1 MSCEEN
7 PFFVIVKKTGT
18 GFSFDNDVTYKSP
31 FATHTLSQAAG
42 VLHPSLRVQ
51 SDWGI
56 KSKNTIT
63 QLLTGQAGA
72 KIVRTGRGHLGSSD
86 LLVKERVDKKTGK
99 KTVVSRFG
107 LLAPTLN
114 NKGYTLTRIGDR
126 NEGLSVAELAK
137 LLNDIAKRPGDIK
150 VRGSPLEYKRLLD
163 YIQFLMVEKVSKTV
177 NNSNGNPVQND
188 LYLARPNN
196 YQVMEAVHTDG
207 ISLEE
212 AYSGM
217 KVEDSK
223 MYSKAYFVTMDR
235 VAALASVVRQIPTI
249 YQTGDQY
256 YYNVPTSNV
265 IPKIRTIL
273 ATRLEGIGYTI
284 PTDKK
289 PMNHHPNRTQELIT
303 PKTREHPAG
312 RPVITTGPLFAW
324 FLNTRNIGEKTNKNG
339 KRIVGSNFHKLDD
352 REKALILFYWVFH
365 YPDESGGKGVNEQVI
380 KHFLA
385 ILDTF
390 HDFTDTKRTA
400 NFNGLWPESK
410 NPNVY
415 SNAKAKTRNGINNR
429 NIPSTSIQHKFLV
442 KLLGIDIYRK
452 VDTYNNSLTQTLS
465 KTNRRDGTSN
475 QRQPNIPVQLRVA
488 HFLYFITNVLGS
500 HPSRGLIGKC
510 EELSRY
516 IMIKL
521 SNDESVNQPVNLLNT
536 SGRKPG
542 ENICKTLLEGK
553 NACLVIDAING
564 SVPACMKKY
573 SVFHNVGLLDPADKG
588 ILPWGEVIGEGGC
601 VESARVKAAKRKR
614 EKERMAAKKASKT
627 RAERAA
633 KAKATRAQRIK
644 NEAAA
649 KKRNANLAA
658 IRAKQASNRRNA
670 LAAKRQATSQ
680 NQILQ
685 VNKLNNTTK
694 AKFNA
699 LGNMRMNKP
708 KMESFKLFL
717 NTGNVNN
724 ETVKNLLNRITYN
737 KNKYNRTD
745 KQIIRNVLNKILR
758 RGKNDNLNRKAINL
772 KSTMFANNVRQLRNR
787 QR

>member
-31 FATHTLSQAAG
+31 FAIHTLSQAKG

-56 KSKNTIT
+56 NSKNTIT

-99 KTVVSRFG
+99 KTIVSRFG
-107 LLAPTLN
+107 LLAPTPN

-163 YIQFLMVEKVSKTV
+163 YIQFLMVEKVSKPV
-177 NNSNGNPVQND
+177 KNSRGNLVQND
-188 LYLARPNN
+188 IYLARPNN

-249 YQTGDQY
+249 YQTGNQY
-256 YYNVPTSNV
+256 YYNVPTTDV
-265 IPKIRTIL
+265 IPKIRNIL
-273 ATRLEGIGYTI
+273 ATMLKQENRGYTI
-284 PTDKK
+284 PTNKT
-289 PMNHHPNRTQELIT
+289 PMNNHPNRTQELIT
-303 PKTREHPAG
+303 RNG
-312 RPVITTGPLFAW
+312 RPVITSGPLFLW
-324 FLNTRNIGEKTNKNG
+324 FLNTRNIGQKTNKNG
-339 KRIVGSNFHKLDD
+339 KERTVGANFHNLSDED
-352 REKALILFYWVFH
+352 KALILFYWAFH
-365 YPDESGGKGVNEQVI
+365 YPDENGGKGVNEQVI

-400 NFNGLWPESK
+400 NFKGLWPESK
-410 NPNVY
+410 NPDVY
-415 SNAKAKTRNGINNR
+415 SNAKRKTRNGINNR
-429 NIPSTSIQHKFLV
+429 NIPSTSVQHKFLV

-452 VDTYNNSLTQTLS
+452 VGTYNNSLTKTLS

-510 EELSRY
+510 EELSRD

-521 SNDESVNQPVNLLNT
+521 SNDESVNQPWNFRNP
-536 SGRKPG
+536 GREPG
-542 ENICKTLLEGK
+542 QNICKTLLEGQ

-573 SVFHNVGLLDPADKG
+573 AVFHNVGLLDPADKG
-588 ILPWGEVIGEGGC
+588 ILPWGEVVGEGGC
-601 VESARVKAAKRKR
+601 VESARVKAAKKKR
-614 EKERMAAKKASKT
+614 DKERMAAKKASKS

-644 NEAAA
+644 NEAA
-649 KKRNANLAA
+649 KNKRNANLAA

-670 LAAKRQATSQ
+670 FVAKRQGTVVINNTRPSKP
-680 NQILQ
+680 

-717 NTGNVNN
+717 NTGNVTN
-724 ETVKNLLNRITYN
+724 ETVKGLLNQITFN
-737 KNKYNRTD
+737 KSKYNGTN
-745 KQIIRNVLNKILR
+745 KQTIRNVLNKVIRLS
-758 RGKNDNLNRKAINL
+758 KSDNLNRKARNL
-772 KSTMFANNVRQLRNR
+772 KSTMFANNRRQLRSNNP
-787 QR
+787 

>member
-18 GFSFDNDVTYKSP
+18 GFSFDNDVIYKSP
-31 FATHTLSQAAG
+31 FATHTLSQAKG

-56 KSKNTIT
+56 NSKNTIT

-72 KIVRTGRGHLGSSD
+72 KIVRTGRGHLNSSD

-99 KTVVSRFG
+99 KTIVSRFG
-107 LLAPTLN
+107 LLAPTPN

-163 YIQFLMVEKVSKTV
+163 YIQFLMVEKVT
-177 NNSNGNPVQND
+177 ND
-188 LYLARPNN
+188 ESLYLARPNN

-223 MYSKAYFVTMDR
+223 MYDKAYFVTMDR

-249 YQTGDQY
+249 YQTGTQY
-256 YYNVPTSNV
+256 YYNVPTTNV
-265 IPKIRTIL
+265 IPKIRNIL
-273 ATRLEGIGYTI
+273 ATMLKKIRGYTI
-284 PTDKK
+284 PTNKT
-289 PMNHHPNRTQELIT
+289 PMNNHPNRTQELIT
-303 PKTREHPAG
+303 PNG
-312 RPVITTGPLFAW
+312 RPVITSGPLFLW

-339 KRIVGSNFHKLDD
+339 KRIVGSNFHELDD
-352 REKALILFYWVFH
+352 IDKALILFYWAFH
-365 YPDESGGKGVNEQVI
+365 YPDENGGKDVNEQVI

-390 HDFTDTKRTA
+390 HDFTDTKRTT

-415 SNAKAKTRNGINNR
+415 SNAKRKTRNGITNQ
-429 NIPSTSIQHKFLV
+429 NIPQSSKQHKFLV
-442 KLLGIDIYRK
+442 KLLGLDIYRK
-452 VDTYNNSLTQTLS
+452 VGAYNNSITKTLS
-465 KTNRRDGTSN
+465 VTNRRDGTSN
-475 QRQPNIPVQLRVA
+475 KRQPNIPVQLRVA

-500 HPSRGLIGKC
+500 HPTRGLISKC
-510 EELSRY
+510 ETLART
-516 IMIKL
+516 IMIEL
-521 SNDESVNQPVNLLNT
+521 SNDESVNQPWNSRNP
-536 SGRKPG
+536 GREPG
-542 ENICKTLLEGK
+542 QNICKTLLEGK

-588 ILPWGEVIGEGGC
+588 VLPWGEVVGEGGC
-601 VESARVKAAKRKR
+601 VESARVKAAIKKRKQR
-614 EKERMAAKKASKT
+614 EEAAKKVSKT

-633 KAKATRAQRIK
+633 KSQATRIQGAK
-644 NEAAA
+644 NKAAA
-649 KKRNANLAA
+649 NKRNAILAA
-658 IRAKQASNRRNA
+658 IKTKEASNRRKASAEKRGTVVINNKNNSNSNNNNNNKNNSNSNNNNNA
-670 LAAKRQATSQ
+670 K
-680 NQILQ
+680 
-685 VNKLNNTTK
+685 
-694 AKFNA
+694 
-699 LGNMRMNKP
+699 KP
-708 KMESFKLFL
+708 PNMESFKRYLRSDRRE
-717 NTGNVNN
+717 GNVTN
-724 ETVKNLLNRITYN
+724 ETVKGLLNQITFNRSKYIGTN
-737 KNKYNRTD
+737 KNT
-745 KQIIRNVLNKILR
+745 IRNVLNKILR
-758 RGKNDNLNRKAINL
+758 RGKSDNLNRKAGSL
-772 KSTMFANNVRQLRNR
+772 KNTMFANNRRQLRTR
-787 QR
+787 S

>member
-31 FATHTLSQAAG
+31 FATHTLSQAKG

-56 KSKNTIT
+56 NSKNTIT

-72 KIVRTGRGHLGSSD
+72 QIVRTGRGHLGSSD

-99 KTVVSRFG
+99 KTIVSRFG
-107 LLAPTLN
+107 LLAPTRN
-114 NKGYTLTRIGDR
+114 NEGYTLTRIGDR

-177 NNSNGNPVQND
+177 KNSNGNPVQND

-235 VAALASVVRQIPTI
+235 VAALASVVRQIPTL
-249 YQTGDQY
+249 YQTGTQY

-273 ATRLEGIGYTI
+273 ATLLKDRRYTI
-284 PTDKK
+284 PTNKT
-289 PMNHHPNRTQELIT
+289 PMNNHPNRTQELIT
-303 PKTREHPAG
+303 PTG
-312 RPVITTGPLFAW
+312 RPVITSGPLFLW

-339 KRIVGSNFHKLDD
+339 KRIVGSNFHELDD
-352 REKALILFYWVFH
+352 MDKALILFYWVFH
-365 YPDESGGKGVNEQVI
+365 YPDEEGRKGVNEQVI

-410 NPNVY
+410 NPKVY

-429 NIPSTSIQHKFLV
+429 NIPPTSIQHKFLV

-452 VDTYNNSLTQTLS
+452 VDTYNNSLTKTLS
-465 KTNRRDGTSN
+465 ETNRRDGTSN
-475 QRQPNIPVQLRVA
+475 QRQPNIPIQLRVA

-510 EELSRY
+510 EELSRD

-521 SNDESVNQPVNLLNT
+521 SNDESVNQPWNFRNPE
-536 SGRKPG
+536 REPG
-542 ENICKTLLEGK
+542 ENICKTLLEGQ

-601 VESARVKAAKRKR
+601 VESARVKAAKKKR
-614 EKERMAAKKASKT
+614 DKERMAAKKASKT

-633 KAKATRAQRIK
+633 KAKATREQRIK

-670 LAAKRQATSQ
+670 LMAKRQGTVVTNNARP
-680 NQILQ
+680 NKP

-717 NTGNVNN
+717 NTSNVNN

-737 KNKYNRTD
+737 KNKYNGTN
-745 KQIIRNVLNKILR
+745 KQTIRNVLNKILR
-758 RGKNDNLNRKAINL
+758 RTNQPRNLNSLAINL
-772 KSTMFANNVRQLRNR
+772 KSTMFPNNVRQLRNR

>member
-31 FATHTLSQAAG
+31 FAIHTLSQAKG

-99 KTVVSRFG
+99 KTIVSRFG
-107 LLAPTLN
+107 LLAPTPN
-114 NKGYTLTRIGDR
+114 NKGYTLTRVGDR

-163 YIQFLMVEKVSKTV
+163 YIQFLMVEKVSKPVKNTR
-177 NNSNGNPVQND
+177 GNLVQND

-249 YQTGDQY
+249 YQTGTQY
-256 YYNVPTSNV
+256 YYNVPTTDV
-265 IPKIRTIL
+265 IPKIRNIL
-273 ATRLEGIGYTI
+273 ATMLKQENRGYTI
-284 PTDKK
+284 PTNKT
-289 PMNHHPNRTQELIT
+289 PMNNHPNRTQELIT
-303 PKTREHPAG
+303 RNG
-312 RPVITTGPLFAW
+312 RPVITSGPMFLW
-324 FLNTRNIGEKTNKNG
+324 FLNTRNIGQKTNKNG
-339 KRIVGSNFHKLDD
+339 KERTVGANFHNLSDED
-352 REKALILFYWVFH
+352 KALILFYWVFH
-365 YPDESGGKGVNEQVI
+365 YPDENGGKDVNEQVI

-410 NPNVY
+410 NPKVY
-415 SNAKAKTRNGINNR
+415 SNSKAKTRNGINNR

-452 VDTYNNSLTQTLS
+452 VGTYNNSLTKTLS

-510 EELSRY
+510 EELSRD

-521 SNDESVNQPVNLLNT
+521 SNDEPVNQPWNFRNPE
-536 SGRKPG
+536 REPG
-542 ENICKTLLEGK
+542 QNICKTLLEGQ

-573 SVFHNVGLLDPADKG
+573 TVFHNVGLLDPADKG
-588 ILPWGEVIGEGGC
+588 ILPWGEVVGEGGC
-601 VESARVKAAKRKR
+601 VESARVKAAKKKR
-614 EKERMAAKKASKT
+614 DKERMAAKKASKT

-644 NEAAA
+644 NEAA
-649 KKRNANLAA
+649 KNKRNANLAA
-658 IRAKQASNRRNA
+658 IRAKQASNRRTA
-670 LAAKRQATSQ
+670 LVAKRQGISQ
-680 NQILQ
+680 NQKLQ

-717 NTGNVNN
+717 NTSNVNN

-737 KNKYNRTD
+737 KNKYNGTN

-758 RGKNDNLNRKAINL
+758 RTNQPRNLNSLAINL
-772 KSTMFANNVRQLRNR
+772 KSTMFANNRRQLRSNNP
-787 QR
+787 

>member
-31 FATHTLSQAAG
+31 FATHTLSQAKG

-56 KSKNTIT
+56 NSKNTIT

-86 LLVKERVDKKTGK
+86 LLVKERVDKTGK

-107 LLAPTLN
+107 LLAPTRN
-114 NKGYTLTRIGDR
+114 NEGYTLTRIGDR

-163 YIQFLMVEKVSKTV
+163 YIQFLMVEKVSKTFE
-177 NNSNGNPVQND
+177 NSKGNPVQND

-273 ATRLEGIGYTI
+273 ATKLEGIGYTI
-284 PTDKK
+284 PDVRT

-303 PKTREHPAG
+303 PKTQKHPAG

-339 KRIVGSNFHKLDD
+339 KRIVGSNFHQLDD

-365 YPDESGGKGVNEQVI
+365 YPDESGGKKVNEQVI

-400 NFNGLWPESK
+400 NFKGLWPESK

-510 EELSRY
+510 EELSRI
-516 IMIKL
+516 IMIQL
-521 SNDESVNQPVNLLNT
+521 SNEKSVNQPVNLLNT

-542 ENICKTLLEGK
+542 ENICKTLLQGQD
-553 NACLVIDAING
+553 ACLVIDAING

-670 LAAKRQATSQ
+670 LAAKRQANSQ
-680 NQILQ
+680 NQNLQ
-685 VNKLNNTTK
+685 VNKLNKNTK

-737 KNKYNRTD
+737 KNKYNETD
-745 KQIIRNVLNKILR
+745 KQIIRNVLNKVIRLN
-758 RGKNDNLNRKAINL
+758 KNDNLNRQARNL
-772 KSTMFANNVRQLRNR
+772 KATMFFTNVRRLRNR

>member
-7 PFFVIVKKTGT
+7 PFFIIVKKTST

-31 FATHTLSQAAG
+31 FATHTLSQAKG

-99 KTVVSRFG
+99 KTIVSRFG
-107 LLAPTLN
+107 LLAPTPN
-114 NKGYTLTRIGDR
+114 NKGYTLTRVGDR

-163 YIQFLMVEKVSKTV
+163 YIQFLMVEKVSKPVKNTR
-177 NNSNGNPVQND
+177 GNLVQND

-249 YQTGDQY
+249 YQTGNQY
-256 YYNVPTSNV
+256 YYNVPTTDV
-265 IPKIRTIL
+265 IPKIRNIL
-273 ATRLEGIGYTI
+273 ATMLKQENRGYTI
-284 PTDKK
+284 PTNKT
-289 PMNHHPNRTQELIT
+289 PMNNHPNRTQELIT
-303 PKTREHPAG
+303 RNG
-312 RPVITTGPLFAW
+312 RPVITSGPMFLW
-324 FLNTRNIGEKTNKNG
+324 FLNTRNIGQKTNKNG
-339 KRIVGSNFHKLDD
+339 KERTVGANFHNLSDED
-352 REKALILFYWVFH
+352 KALILFYWVFH
-365 YPDESGGKGVNEQVI
+365 YPDENGGKDVNEQVI

-410 NPNVY
+410 NPKVY
-415 SNAKAKTRNGINNR
+415 SNSKAKTRNGINNR

-452 VDTYNNSLTQTLS
+452 VGTYNNSLTKTLS

-510 EELSRY
+510 EELSRD

-521 SNDESVNQPVNLLNT
+521 SNDEPVNQPWNFRNPE
-536 SGRKPG
+536 REPG
-542 ENICKTLLEGK
+542 QNICKTLLEGQ

-573 SVFHNVGLLDPADKG
+573 TVFHNVGLLDPADKG
-588 ILPWGEVIGEGGC
+588 ILPWGEVVGEGGC
-601 VESARVKAAKRKR
+601 VESARVKAAKKKR
-614 EKERMAAKKASKT
+614 DKERMAAKKASKT

-644 NEAAA
+644 NEAA
-649 KKRNANLAA
+649 KNKRNANLAA
-658 IRAKQASNRRNA
+658 IRAKQASNRRTA
-670 LAAKRQATSQ
+670 LVAKRQGISQ
-680 NQILQ
+680 NQKLQ

-717 NTGNVNN
+717 NTSNVNN

-737 KNKYNRTD
+737 KNKYNGTN

-758 RGKNDNLNRKAINL
+758 RTNQPRNLNSLAINL
-772 KSTMFANNVRQLRNR
+772 KSTMFANNRRQLRSNNP
-787 QR
+787 